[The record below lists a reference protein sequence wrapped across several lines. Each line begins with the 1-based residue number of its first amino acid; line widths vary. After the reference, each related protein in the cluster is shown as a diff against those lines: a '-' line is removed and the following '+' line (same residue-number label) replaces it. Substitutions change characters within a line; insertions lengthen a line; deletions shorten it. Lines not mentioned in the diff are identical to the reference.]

1 MAVFKCVCYIT
12 ARCKA
17 KRFLKLKMSAS
28 KMCFFGFPG
37 YSVTTLSDVSTE
49 YFVAGAP
56 RSNHSGQVIVYTV
69 NAQKQSAIIDSERGK
84 QVLTFEDVVFTISPN
99 TNIYTCRKYL

>member
-1 MAVFKCVCYIT
+1 MFVD
-12 ARCKA
+12 
-17 KRFLKLKMSAS
+17 
-28 KMCFFGFPG
+28 FFSPG
-37 YSVTTLSDVSTE
+37 YSVTTINDGSML

-84 QVLTFEDVVFTISPN
+84 QVPDI
-99 TNIYTCRKYL
+99 R